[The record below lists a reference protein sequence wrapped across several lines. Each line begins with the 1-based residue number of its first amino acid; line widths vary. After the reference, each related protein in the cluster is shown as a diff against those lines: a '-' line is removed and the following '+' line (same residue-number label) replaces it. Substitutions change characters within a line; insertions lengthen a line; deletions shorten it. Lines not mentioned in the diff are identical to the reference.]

1 MTIKEFALNTLVVAL
16 FVIVVI
22 VAAFIEFHFVL
33 HIDILPIHFLIPV
46 LLGAIFGTLFV
57 LSRHFYLKMKEK
69 EPYEKIA
76 KQDTLTGVMSRY
88 ACELILDFHMR
99 QNHRLQTPFS
109 ILVIDVDNFKMI
121 NDTLG
126 HDAGD
131 KVLIELSHTVSNQL
145 RDSDTLC
152 RWGGEEFIVILS
164 ETPKNQVH
172 EAARKV
178 LKGIENY
185 DFKIGKIVT
194 VSIGIV
200 CIDNAE
206 SSIEH
211 YIKKA
216 DEALYCAKKQGK
228 NCFVIAS

>member
-1 MTIKEFALNTLVVAL
+1 MTIKEFTLNTLVVAL
-16 FVIVVI
+16 FIIVVI
-22 VAAFIEFHFVL
+22 TAAYVEFHFVL
-33 HIDILPIHFLIPV
+33 HIDILPVYFLIPV
-46 LLGAIFGTLFV
+46 FLGTVFGTLFV

-69 EPYEKIA
+69 ELYEKIA

-109 ILVIDVDNFKMI
+109 ILIIDIDNFKMI

-131 KVLIELSHTVSNQL
+131 KVLIELSQMVSNQL

-152 RWGGEEFIVILS
+152 RWGGEEFITILS
-164 ETPKNQVH
+164 ETLKDQVH
-172 EAARKV
+172 EVARKI

-185 DFKIGKIVT
+185 NFKIGKTVT

-206 SSIEH
+206 ASIEY

-216 DEALYCAKKQGK
+216 DEALYCAKKKGK